1 MPEAR
6 PSERRPIV
14 PDPDSSLT
22 RPRRPM
28 APQPRLWPLK
38 FAVLL
43 LLVMLVGV
51 SWLGWQER
59 ERMNAQMQQISAE
72 MSNVHARFDAEEGR
86 GERFERFESR
96 LSAVMDHAESL
107 VARMA
112 SLEVDVQQ
120 VGERD
125 GSRFAAIDERID
137 DLALRVDELSGN
149 VERIVTEAEDR
160 EALLGAVRSSLNAL
174 ERAGEEGR
182 EVLAAR
188 IDALAEDDQS
198 VVQHIEELQSAQ
210 ETLAEQQQGVR
221 ASLDERLEAL
231 DEHVQQLVEQQLAA
245 LEETFLAREAALEE
259 RLETLAGDIEA
270 AADADDATQ
279 AVEELRARLAGI
291 DTELRELRQEQLSLS
306 AGLEAL
312 R

>member
-86 GERFERFESR
+86 GERFERLESR

-125 GSRFAAIDERID
+125 GGVIKATITFYFFPATSDAPRWSWNWWA
-137 DLALRVDELSGN
+137 ALR
-149 VERIVTEAEDR
+149 RPQ
-160 EALLGAVRSSLNAL
+160 
-174 ERAGEEGR
+174 
-182 EVLAAR
+182 AAR
-188 IDALAEDDQS
+188 RS
-198 VVQHIEELQSAQ
+198 
-210 ETLAEQQQGVR
+210 
-221 ASLDERLEAL
+221 
-231 DEHVQQLVEQQLAA
+231 
-245 LEETFLAREAALEE
+245 
-259 RLETLAGDIEA
+259 
-270 AADADDATQ
+270 
-279 AVEELRARLAGI
+279 
-291 DTELRELRQEQLSLS
+291 
-306 AGLEAL
+306 
-312 R
+312 